1 MKGFYLMKNIVIVEA
16 LRTPIGAF
24 GGAFKEV
31 SAVDL
36 GTTVLKSI
44 INKTKVTPEMIDE
57 VIIGNVLH
65 AGLGQNVA
73 RQIAIHSGIPSD
85 KTAFTLDMVCGSGLK
100 AIQLAAQSI
109 MLGDADIVVAG
120 GVENMSQ
127 AAYVSIQHR
136 FGQRLGNSQL
146 IDSLVHDGLTD
157 AFNNYH
163 MGITAENVAQNYGI
177 SREEQDQFALHSQ
190 EKAAKALESNRFAE
204 EIVPVSVPQRHHDPL
219 IVSVDEYPKTNT
231 SLEKLQSLR
240 PAFLPEK
247 GTVTAGNASGINDG
261 AALLMLMTEE
271 KAVEL
276 GLTPLVT
283 IESYASAGVAPELMG
298 TGPIPATKKALKKAS
313 LTISDLDLVES
324 NEAFAAQSLAVLKD
338 LNLNPDIVNVNGG
351 AIALGHPIG
360 ASGARILVTLIHE
373 MKKRHAHRGLA
384 TLCIGGGQG
393 TAIIV
398 KNNT

>member
-1 MKGFYLMKNIVIVEA
+1 MKNIVIVEA

-24 GGAFKEV
+24 GGSFKSV
-31 SAVDL
+31 SAVEL
-36 GTTVLKSI
+36 GTTVLKKI
-44 INKTKVTPEMIDE
+44 LDKTQVKPEMVDE
-57 VIIGNVLH
+57 VILGNVLH

-73 RQIAIHSGIPSD
+73 RQVAVHSGIPED
-85 KTAFTLDMVCGSGLK
+85 QTAFTLDMVCGSGLK

-109 MLGDADIVVAG
+109 MLGDADIVIAG

-127 AAYVSIQHR
+127 AAYVSTQHR

-146 IDSLVHDGLTD
+146 IDTLVHDGLTD

-163 MGITAENVAQNYGI
+163 MGITAENVAQKYGI
-177 SREEQDQFALHSQ
+177 SREEQDQFALESQ
-190 EKAAKALESNRFAE
+190 EKAAKALENHRFAD
-204 EIVPVSVPQRHHDPL
+204 EIVPVSVPQRRKDPL
-219 IVSVDEYPKTNT
+219 IVTTDEYPKVDT
-231 SLEKLQSLR
+231 SLEKLQQLR
-240 PAFLPEK
+240 PAFLPKE

-271 KAVEL
+271 KALEL

-298 TGPIPATKKALKKAS
+298 TGPIPATQKALKKAG

-338 LNLNPDIVNVNGG
+338 LKLNPEIVNVNGG

-373 MKKRHAHRGLA
+373 MKKRQVTRGLA

-393 TAIIV
+393 TAVIV

>member
-1 MKGFYLMKNIVIVEA
+1 MKNIVIVEA

-24 GGAFKEV
+24 GGSFKSV
-31 SAVDL
+31 SAVEL
-36 GTTVLKSI
+36 GTTVLKKI
-44 INKTKVTPEMIDE
+44 LDKTQVKPEMVDE
-57 VIIGNVLH
+57 VILGNVLH

-73 RQIAIHSGIPSD
+73 RQVAVHSGIPED

-109 MLGDADIVVAG
+109 MLGDADIVIAG

-127 AAYVSIQHR
+127 AAYVSTQHR

-146 IDSLVHDGLTD
+146 IDTLVHDGLTD

-163 MGITAENVAQNYGI
+163 MGITAENVAQKYGI
-177 SREEQDQFALHSQ
+177 SREEQDQFALESQ
-190 EKAAKALESNRFAE
+190 EKAAKALENHRFAD
-204 EIVPVSVPQRHHDPL
+204 EIVPVSVPQRRKDPL
-219 IVSVDEYPKTNT
+219 IVTTDEYPKVDT
-231 SLEKLQSLR
+231 SLEKLQQLR
-240 PAFLPEK
+240 PAFLPKE
-247 GTVTAGNASGINDG
+247 GTITAGNASGINDG

-271 KAVEL
+271 KALEL

-298 TGPIPATKKALKKAS
+298 TGPIPATQKALKKAG

-338 LNLNPDIVNVNGG
+338 LKLNPEIVNVNGG

-373 MKKRHAHRGLA
+373 MKKRQVARGLA

-393 TAIIV
+393 TAVIV

>member
-1 MKGFYLMKNIVIVEA
+1 MKNIVIVEA

-24 GGAFKEV
+24 GGSFKSV
-31 SAVDL
+31 SAVEL
-36 GTTVLKSI
+36 GTTVLKKI
-44 INKTKVTPEMIDE
+44 LDKTQVKPEMVDE
-57 VIIGNVLH
+57 VILGNVLH

-73 RQIAIHSGIPSD
+73 RQVAVHSGIPED
-85 KTAFTLDMVCGSGLK
+85 KTALTLDMVCGSGLK
-100 AIQLAAQSI
+100 AIQLATQSI
-109 MLGDADIVVAG
+109 MLGDADIVIAG

-127 AAYVSIQHR
+127 AAYVSTQHR

-146 IDSLVHDGLTD
+146 IDTLVHDGLTD

-163 MGITAENVAQNYGI
+163 MGITAENVAQKYAI
-177 SREEQDQFALHSQ
+177 SREEQDQFALESQ
-190 EKAAKALESNRFAE
+190 EKAAKALENHRFAD
-204 EIVPVSVPQRHHDPL
+204 EIVPVSVPQRRKDPL
-219 IVSVDEYPKTNT
+219 IVTTDEYPKVDT
-231 SLEKLQSLR
+231 SLEKLQQLR
-240 PAFLPEK
+240 PAFLPKE

-271 KAVEL
+271 KALEL

-298 TGPIPATKKALKKAS
+298 TGPIPATQKALKKAG

-338 LNLNPDIVNVNGG
+338 LKLNPEIVNVNGG

-373 MKKRHAHRGLA
+373 MKKRQVARGLA

-393 TAIIV
+393 TAVIV

>member
-1 MKGFYLMKNIVIVEA
+1 MKNIVIVEA

-24 GGAFKEV
+24 GGSFKSV
-31 SAVDL
+31 SAVEL
-36 GTTVLKSI
+36 GTTVLKKI
-44 INKTKVTPEMIDE
+44 LDKTQVKPEMVDE
-57 VIIGNVLH
+57 VILGNVLH

-73 RQIAIHSGIPSD
+73 RQVAVHSGIPED

-109 MLGDADIVVAG
+109 MLGDADIVIAG

-127 AAYVSIQHR
+127 AAYVSTQHR

-146 IDSLVHDGLTD
+146 IDTLVHDGLTD

-163 MGITAENVAQNYGI
+163 MGITAENVAQKYGI
-177 SREEQDQFALHSQ
+177 SREEQDQFALESQ
-190 EKAAKALESNRFAE
+190 EKAARALENHRFAD
-204 EIVPVSVPQRHHDPL
+204 EIVPVSVPQRRKDPL
-219 IVSVDEYPKTNT
+219 IVTTDEYPKVDT
-231 SLEKLQSLR
+231 SLEKLQQLR
-240 PAFLPEK
+240 PAFLPKE

-271 KAVEL
+271 KALEL

-283 IESYASAGVAPELMG
+283 IESYASAGVAPEMMG
-298 TGPIPATKKALKKAS
+298 TGPIPATQKALKKAG

-338 LNLNPDIVNVNGG
+338 LKLNPEIVNVNGG

-373 MKKRHAHRGLA
+373 MKKRQVTRGLA

-393 TAIIV
+393 TAVIV

>member
-1 MKGFYLMKNIVIVEA
+1 MKNIVIVEA

-24 GGAFKEV
+24 GGSFKSV
-31 SAVDL
+31 SAVEL
-36 GTTVLKSI
+36 GTTVLKKI
-44 INKTKVTPEMIDE
+44 LDKTQVKPEMVDE
-57 VIIGNVLH
+57 VILGNVLH

-73 RQIAIHSGIPSD
+73 RQVAVHSGIPED

-109 MLGDADIVVAG
+109 MLGDADIVIAG

-127 AAYVSIQHR
+127 AAYVSTQHR

-146 IDSLVHDGLTD
+146 IDTLVHDGLTD

-163 MGITAENVAQNYGI
+163 MGITAENVAQKYGI
-177 SREEQDQFALHSQ
+177 SREEQDQFALESQ
-190 EKAAKALESNRFAE
+190 EKAAKALGNHRFAD
-204 EIVPVSVPQRHHDPL
+204 EIVPVSVPQRRKDPL
-219 IVSVDEYPKTNT
+219 IVTTDEYPKVDT
-231 SLEKLQSLR
+231 SLEKLQQLR
-240 PAFLPEK
+240 PAFLPKE

-271 KAVEL
+271 KALEL

-298 TGPIPATKKALKKAS
+298 TGPIPATQKTLKKAG

-338 LNLNPDIVNVNGG
+338 LKLNPEIVNVNGG

-373 MKKRHAHRGLA
+373 MKKRQVTRGLA

-393 TAIIV
+393 TAVIV

>member
-1 MKGFYLMKNIVIVEA
+1 MKNIVIVEA

-24 GGAFKEV
+24 GGSFKSV
-31 SAVDL
+31 SAVEL
-36 GTTVLKSI
+36 GTTVLKKI
-44 INKTKVTPEMIDE
+44 LDKTQVKPEMVDE
-57 VIIGNVLH
+57 VILGNVLH

-73 RQIAIHSGIPSD
+73 RQVAVHSGIPED

-109 MLGDADIVVAG
+109 MLGDADIVIAG

-127 AAYVSIQHR
+127 AAYVSTQHR

-146 IDSLVHDGLTD
+146 IDTLVHDGLTD

-163 MGITAENVAQNYGI
+163 MGITAENVAQKYGI
-177 SREEQDQFALHSQ
+177 SREEQDQFALESQ
-190 EKAAKALESNRFAE
+190 EKAAKALENHRFAD
-204 EIVPVSVPQRHHDPL
+204 EIVPVSVPQRHKDPL
-219 IVSVDEYPKTNT
+219 IVTTDEYPKVDT
-231 SLEKLQSLR
+231 SLEKLQQLR
-240 PAFLPEK
+240 PAFLPKE

-271 KAVEL
+271 KALEL

-298 TGPIPATKKALKKAS
+298 TGPIPATQKALKKAG

-338 LNLNPDIVNVNGG
+338 LKLNPEIVNVNGG

-373 MKKRHAHRGLA
+373 MKKRQVTRGLA

-393 TAIIV
+393 TAVIV

>member
-1 MKGFYLMKNIVIVEA
+1 MKNIVIVEA

-24 GGAFKEV
+24 GGSFKSV
-31 SAVDL
+31 SAVEL
-36 GTTVLKSI
+36 GTTVLKKI
-44 INKTKVTPEMIDE
+44 LDKTQVKPEMVDE
-57 VIIGNVLH
+57 VILGNVLH

-73 RQIAIHSGIPSD
+73 RQVAVHSGIPED

-100 AIQLAAQSI
+100 AIQLATQSI
-109 MLGDADIVVAG
+109 MLGDADIVIAG

-127 AAYVSIQHR
+127 AAYVSTQHR

-146 IDSLVHDGLTD
+146 IDTLVHDGLTD

-163 MGITAENVAQNYGI
+163 MGITAENIAQKYAI
-177 SREEQDQFALHSQ
+177 SREEQDQFALESQ
-190 EKAAKALESNRFAE
+190 EKAAKALENHRFAD
-204 EIVPVSVPQRHHDPL
+204 EIVPVSVPQRRKDPL
-219 IVSVDEYPKTNT
+219 IVTTDEYPKVDT
-231 SLEKLQSLR
+231 SLEKLQQLR
-240 PAFLPEK
+240 PAFLPKE

-271 KAVEL
+271 KALEL

-298 TGPIPATKKALKKAS
+298 TGPIPATQKALKKAG

-338 LNLNPDIVNVNGG
+338 LKLNPEIVNVNGG

-373 MKKRHAHRGLA
+373 MKKRQVARGLA

-393 TAIIV
+393 TAVIV

>member
-1 MKGFYLMKNIVIVEA
+1 MKNIVIVEA
-16 LRTPIGAF
+16 LRTPIGVF
-24 GGAFKEV
+24 GGSFKSV
-31 SAVDL
+31 SAVEL
-36 GTTVLKSI
+36 GTTVLKKI
-44 INKTKVTPEMIDE
+44 LDKTQVKPEMVDE
-57 VIIGNVLH
+57 VILGNVLH

-73 RQIAIHSGIPSD
+73 RQVAVHSGIPED

-109 MLGDADIVVAG
+109 MLGDADIVIAG

-127 AAYVSIQHR
+127 AAYVSTQHR

-146 IDSLVHDGLTD
+146 IDTLVHDGLTD

-163 MGITAENVAQNYGI
+163 MGITAENVAQKYGI
-177 SREEQDQFALHSQ
+177 SREEQDQFALESQ
-190 EKAAKALESNRFAE
+190 EKAARALENHRFAD
-204 EIVPVSVPQRHHDPL
+204 EIVPVSVPQRRKDPL
-219 IVSVDEYPKTNT
+219 IVTTDEYPKVDT
-231 SLEKLQSLR
+231 SLEKLQQLR
-240 PAFLPEK
+240 PAFLPKE

-271 KAVEL
+271 KALEL

-298 TGPIPATKKALKKAS
+298 TGPIPATQKALKKAG

-338 LNLNPDIVNVNGG
+338 LKLNPEIVNVNGG

-373 MKKRHAHRGLA
+373 MKKRQVTRGLA

-393 TAIIV
+393 TAVIV

>member
-1 MKGFYLMKNIVIVEA
+1 MKNIVIVEA

-24 GGAFKEV
+24 GGSFKSV
-31 SAVDL
+31 SAVEL
-36 GTTVLKSI
+36 GTTVLKKI
-44 INKTKVTPEMIDE
+44 LDKTQVKPEMVDE
-57 VIIGNVLH
+57 VILGNILH

-73 RQIAIHSGIPSD
+73 RQVAVHSGIPED

-109 MLGDADIVVAG
+109 MLGDADIVIAG

-127 AAYVSIQHR
+127 AAYVSTQHR
-136 FGQRLGNSQL
+136 FGQRFGNSQL
-146 IDSLVHDGLTD
+146 IDTLVHDGLTD

-163 MGITAENVAQNYGI
+163 MGITAENVAQKYGI
-177 SREEQDQFALHSQ
+177 SREEQDQFALESQ
-190 EKAAKALESNRFAE
+190 EKAARALENHRFAD
-204 EIVPVSVPQRHHDPL
+204 EIVPVSVPQRHKDPL
-219 IVSVDEYPKTNT
+219 IVTTDEYPKVDT
-231 SLEKLQSLR
+231 SLEKLQQLR
-240 PAFLPEK
+240 PAFLPKE

-271 KAVEL
+271 KALEL

-298 TGPIPATKKALKKAS
+298 TGPIPATQKALKKAG

-338 LNLNPDIVNVNGG
+338 LKLNPEIVNVNGG

-373 MKKRHAHRGLA
+373 MKKRQVTRGLA

-393 TAIIV
+393 TAVIV

>member
-1 MKGFYLMKNIVIVEA
+1 MKNIVIVEA

-24 GGAFKEV
+24 GGSFKSV
-31 SAVDL
+31 SAVEL
-36 GTTVLKSI
+36 GTTVLKKI
-44 INKTKVTPEMIDE
+44 LDKTQVKPEMVDE
-57 VIIGNVLH
+57 VILGNVLH

-73 RQIAIHSGIPSD
+73 RQVAVHSGIPED

-109 MLGDADIVVAG
+109 MLGDADIVIAG

-127 AAYVSIQHR
+127 ATYVSTQHR

-146 IDSLVHDGLTD
+146 IDTLVHDGLTD

-163 MGITAENVAQNYGI
+163 MGITAENVAQKYGI
-177 SREEQDQFALHSQ
+177 SREEQDQFALESQ
-190 EKAAKALESNRFAE
+190 EKAAKALENHRFAD
-204 EIVPVSVPQRHHDPL
+204 EIVPVSVPQRRKDPL
-219 IVSVDEYPKTNT
+219 IVTTDEYPKVDT
-231 SLEKLQSLR
+231 SLAKLQQLR
-240 PAFLPEK
+240 PAFLPKE

-271 KAVEL
+271 KALEL

-298 TGPIPATKKALKKAS
+298 TGPIPATQKALKKAG

-338 LNLNPDIVNVNGG
+338 LKLNPEIVNVNGG

-373 MKKRHAHRGLA
+373 MKKRQVTRGLA

-393 TAIIV
+393 TAVIV

>member
-1 MKGFYLMKNIVIVEA
+1 MKNIVIVEA

-24 GGAFKEV
+24 GGSFKSV
-31 SAVDL
+31 SAVEL
-36 GTTVLKSI
+36 GTTVLKKI
-44 INKTKVTPEMIDE
+44 LDKTQVKPEMVDE
-57 VIIGNVLH
+57 VILGNVLH

-73 RQIAIHSGIPSD
+73 RQVAVHSGIPED

-100 AIQLAAQSI
+100 AIQLATQSI
-109 MLGDADIVVAG
+109 MLGDADIVIAG

-127 AAYVSIQHR
+127 AAYVSTQHR

-146 IDSLVHDGLTD
+146 IDTLVHDGLTD

-163 MGITAENVAQNYGI
+163 MGITAENVAQKYAI
-177 SREEQDQFALHSQ
+177 SREEQDQFALESQ
-190 EKAAKALESNRFAE
+190 EKAAKALENHRFAD
-204 EIVPVSVPQRHHDPL
+204 EIVPVSVPQRRKDPL
-219 IVSVDEYPKTNT
+219 IVTTDEYPKVDT
-231 SLEKLQSLR
+231 SLEKLQQLR
-240 PAFLPEK
+240 PAFLPKE

-271 KAVEL
+271 KALEL

-298 TGPIPATKKALKKAS
+298 TGPIPATQKALKKAG

-338 LNLNPDIVNVNGG
+338 LKLNPEIVNVNGG

-373 MKKRHAHRGLA
+373 MKKRQVARGLA

-393 TAIIV
+393 TAVIV
-398 KNNT
+398 KNST

>member
-1 MKGFYLMKNIVIVEA
+1 MKNIVIVEA

-24 GGAFKEV
+24 GGSFKSV
-31 SAVDL
+31 SAVEL
-36 GTTVLKSI
+36 GTTVLKKI
-44 INKTKVTPEMIDE
+44 LDKTQVKPEMVDE
-57 VIIGNVLH
+57 VILGNVLH

-73 RQIAIHSGIPSD
+73 RQVAVHSGIPED

-109 MLGDADIVVAG
+109 MLGDADIVIAG

-127 AAYVSIQHR
+127 AAYVSTQHR

-146 IDSLVHDGLTD
+146 IDTLVHDGLTD
-157 AFNNYH
+157 PFNNYH
-163 MGITAENVAQNYGI
+163 MGITAENVAQKYGI
-177 SREEQDQFALHSQ
+177 SREEQDQFALESQ
-190 EKAAKALESNRFAE
+190 EKAAKALENHRFAD
-204 EIVPVSVPQRHHDPL
+204 EIVPVSVPQRRKDPL
-219 IVSVDEYPKTNT
+219 IVTTDEYPKVDT
-231 SLEKLQSLR
+231 SLEKLQQLR
-240 PAFLPEK
+240 PAFLPKE

-271 KAVEL
+271 KALEL

-298 TGPIPATKKALKKAS
+298 TGPIPATQKALKKAG

-338 LNLNPDIVNVNGG
+338 LKLNPEIVNVNGG

-373 MKKRHAHRGLA
+373 MKKRQVTRGLA

-393 TAIIV
+393 TAVIV

>member
-1 MKGFYLMKNIVIVEA
+1 MKNIVIVEA

-24 GGAFKEV
+24 GGSFKSV
-31 SAVDL
+31 SAVEL
-36 GTTVLKSI
+36 GTTVLKKI
-44 INKTKVTPEMIDE
+44 LDKTQVKPEMVDE
-57 VIIGNVLH
+57 VILGNVLH

-73 RQIAIHSGIPSD
+73 RQVAVHSGIPED

-109 MLGDADIVVAG
+109 MLGDADIVIAG

-127 AAYVSIQHR
+127 AAYVSTQHR

-146 IDSLVHDGLTD
+146 IDTLVHDGLTD

-163 MGITAENVAQNYGI
+163 MGITAENVAQKYGI
-177 SREEQDQFALHSQ
+177 SREEQDQFALESQ
-190 EKAAKALESNRFAE
+190 EKAAKALENHRFAD
-204 EIVPVSVPQRHHDPL
+204 EIVPVSVPQRRKDPL
-219 IVSVDEYPKTNT
+219 IVTTDEYLKVDT
-231 SLEKLQSLR
+231 SLEKLQQLR
-240 PAFLPEK
+240 PAFLPKE

-271 KAVEL
+271 KALEL

-298 TGPIPATKKALKKAS
+298 TGPIPATQKALKKAG

-338 LNLNPDIVNVNGG
+338 LKLNPEIVNVNGG

-373 MKKRHAHRGLA
+373 MKKRQVTRGLA

-393 TAIIV
+393 TAVIV
-398 KNNT
+398 KVGRKNV

>member
-1 MKGFYLMKNIVIVEA
+1 MKNIVIVEA

-24 GGAFKEV
+24 GGSFKSV
-31 SAVDL
+31 SAVEL
-36 GTTVLKSI
+36 GTTVLKKI
-44 INKTKVTPEMIDE
+44 LDKTQVKPEMVDE
-57 VIIGNVLH
+57 VILGNVLH

-73 RQIAIHSGIPSD
+73 RQVAVHSGIPED

-109 MLGDADIVVAG
+109 MLGDADIVIAG

-127 AAYVSIQHR
+127 AAYVSTQHR

-146 IDSLVHDGLTD
+146 IDTLVHDGLTD

-163 MGITAENVAQNYGI
+163 MGITAENVAQKYGI
-177 SREEQDQFALHSQ
+177 SREEQDQFALESQ
-190 EKAAKALESNRFAE
+190 EKAAKALENHRFAD
-204 EIVPVSVPQRHHDPL
+204 EIVPVSVPQRRKDPL
-219 IVSVDEYPKTNT
+219 IVTTDEYPKVDT
-231 SLEKLQSLR
+231 SLEKLQQLR
-240 PAFLPEK
+240 PAFFPKE

-271 KAVEL
+271 KALEL

-298 TGPIPATKKALKKAS
+298 TGPIPATQKALKKAG
-313 LTISDLDLVES
+313 LTISNLDLVES

-338 LNLNPDIVNVNGG
+338 LKLNPEIVNVNGG

-373 MKKRHAHRGLA
+373 MKKRQVTRGLA

-393 TAIIV
+393 TAVIV

>member
-1 MKGFYLMKNIVIVEA
+1 MKNIVIVEA

-24 GGAFKEV
+24 GGSFKSV
-31 SAVDL
+31 SAVEL
-36 GTTVLKSI
+36 GTTVLKKI
-44 INKTKVTPEMIDE
+44 LDKTQVKPEMVDE
-57 VIIGNVLH
+57 VILGNVLH

-73 RQIAIHSGIPSD
+73 RQVAVHSGIPED

-109 MLGDADIVVAG
+109 ILGDADIVIAG

-127 AAYVSIQHR
+127 AAYVSTQHR

-146 IDSLVHDGLTD
+146 IDTLVHDGLTD

-163 MGITAENVAQNYGI
+163 MGITAENVAQKYGI
-177 SREEQDQFALHSQ
+177 SREEQDQFALESQ
-190 EKAAKALESNRFAE
+190 EKAAKALENHRFAD
-204 EIVPVSVPQRHHDPL
+204 EIVPVSVPQRRKDPL
-219 IVSVDEYPKTNT
+219 IVTTDEYPKVNT
-231 SLEKLQSLR
+231 SLEKLQQLR
-240 PAFLPEK
+240 PAFFPKE

-271 KAVEL
+271 KALEL

-298 TGPIPATKKALKKAS
+298 TGPIPATQKALKKAG

-338 LNLNPDIVNVNGG
+338 LKLNPEIVNVNGG

-373 MKKRHAHRGLA
+373 MKKRQVTRGLA

-393 TAIIV
+393 TAVIV

>member
-1 MKGFYLMKNIVIVEA
+1 MKNIVIVEA

-24 GGAFKEV
+24 GGSFKSV
-31 SAVDL
+31 SAVEL
-36 GTTVLKSI
+36 GTTVLKKI
-44 INKTKVTPEMIDE
+44 LDKTQVKPEMVDE
-57 VIIGNVLH
+57 VILGNVLH

-73 RQIAIHSGIPSD
+73 RQVAVHSGIPED

-109 MLGDADIVVAG
+109 MLGDADIVIAG

-127 AAYVSIQHR
+127 AAYVSTQHR

-146 IDSLVHDGLTD
+146 IDTLVHDGLTD

-163 MGITAENVAQNYGI
+163 MGITAENVAQKYAI
-177 SREEQDQFALHSQ
+177 SREEQDQFALESQ
-190 EKAAKALESNRFAE
+190 EKAAKALENHCFAD
-204 EIVPVSVPQRHHDPL
+204 EIVPVSVPQRRKDPL
-219 IVSVDEYPKTNT
+219 IVTTDEYPKVDT
-231 SLEKLQSLR
+231 SLEKLQQLR
-240 PAFLPEK
+240 PAFLPKE

-271 KAVEL
+271 KALEL

-298 TGPIPATKKALKKAS
+298 TGPIPATQKALKKAG

-338 LNLNPDIVNVNGG
+338 LKLNPEIVNVNGG

-373 MKKRHAHRGLA
+373 MKKRQVTRGLA

-393 TAIIV
+393 TAVIV

>member
-1 MKGFYLMKNIVIVEA
+1 MKNIVIVEA

-24 GGAFKEV
+24 GGSFKSV
-31 SAVDL
+31 SAVEL
-36 GTTVLKSI
+36 GTTVLKKI
-44 INKTKVTPEMIDE
+44 LDKTQVKPEMVDE
-57 VIIGNVLH
+57 VILGNVLH

-73 RQIAIHSGIPSD
+73 RQVAVHSGIPED

-109 MLGDADIVVAG
+109 MLGDADIVIAG

-127 AAYVSIQHR
+127 AAYVSTQHR

-146 IDSLVHDGLTD
+146 IDTLVHDGLTD

-163 MGITAENVAQNYGI
+163 MGITAENVAQKYGI
-177 SREEQDQFALHSQ
+177 SREEQDQFALESQ
-190 EKAAKALESNRFAE
+190 EKAAKALENHRFAD
-204 EIVPVSVPQRHHDPL
+204 EIVPVSVPQRRKDPL
-219 IVSVDEYPKTNT
+219 IVTTDEYPKVDT
-231 SLEKLQSLR
+231 SLEKLQQLR
-240 PAFLPEK
+240 PAFLPEE

-271 KAVEL
+271 KALEL

-298 TGPIPATKKALKKAS
+298 TGPIPATQKALKKAG

-338 LNLNPDIVNVNGG
+338 LKLNPEIVNVNGG

-373 MKKRHAHRGLA
+373 MKKRQVTRGLA

-393 TAIIV
+393 TAVIV

>member
-1 MKGFYLMKNIVIVEA
+1 MKNIVIVEA

-24 GGAFKEV
+24 GGSFKSV
-31 SAVDL
+31 SAVEL
-36 GTTVLKSI
+36 GTTVLKKI
-44 INKTKVTPEMIDE
+44 LDKTQVKPEMVDE
-57 VIIGNVLH
+57 VILGNVLH

-73 RQIAIHSGIPSD
+73 RQVAVHSGIPED

-109 MLGDADIVVAG
+109 MLGDADSVIAG

-127 AAYVSIQHR
+127 AAYVSTQHR

-146 IDSLVHDGLTD
+146 IDTLVHDGLTD

-163 MGITAENVAQNYGI
+163 MGITAENVAQKYGI
-177 SREEQDQFALHSQ
+177 SREEQDQFALESQ
-190 EKAAKALESNRFAE
+190 EKAARALENHRFAD
-204 EIVPVSVPQRHHDPL
+204 EIVPVSVPQRRKDPL
-219 IVSVDEYPKTNT
+219 IVTTDEYPKVDT
-231 SLEKLQSLR
+231 SLEKLQQLR
-240 PAFLPEK
+240 PAFLPKE

-271 KAVEL
+271 KALEL

-298 TGPIPATKKALKKAS
+298 TGPIPATQKALKKAG

-338 LNLNPDIVNVNGG
+338 LKLNPEIVNVNGG

-373 MKKRHAHRGLA
+373 MKKRQVTRGLA

-393 TAIIV
+393 TAVIV

>member
-1 MKGFYLMKNIVIVEA
+1 MKNIVIVEA

-24 GGAFKEV
+24 GGSFKSV
-31 SAVDL
+31 SAVEL
-36 GTTVLKSI
+36 GTTVLKKI
-44 INKTKVTPEMIDE
+44 LDKTQVKPEMVDE
-57 VIIGNVLH
+57 VILGNVLH

-73 RQIAIHSGIPSD
+73 RQVAVHSGIPED

-100 AIQLAAQSI
+100 AIQLATQSI
-109 MLGDADIVVAG
+109 MLGDADIVIAG

-127 AAYVSIQHR
+127 AAYVSTQHR

-146 IDSLVHDGLTD
+146 IDTLVHDGLTD

-163 MGITAENVAQNYGI
+163 MGITAENVAQKYAI
-177 SREEQDQFALHSQ
+177 SREEQDQFALESQ
-190 EKAAKALESNRFAE
+190 EKAAKALENHRFAD
-204 EIVPVSVPQRHHDPL
+204 EIVPVSVPQRRKDPL
-219 IVSVDEYPKTNT
+219 IVTTDEYPKVDT
-231 SLEKLQSLR
+231 SLEKLQQLR
-240 PAFLPEK
+240 PAFLPKE

-271 KAVEL
+271 KALEL

-298 TGPIPATKKALKKAS
+298 TGPIPATQKALKKAG
-313 LTISDLDLVES
+313 LTIFDLDLVES

-338 LNLNPDIVNVNGG
+338 LKLNPEIVNVNGG

-373 MKKRHAHRGLA
+373 MKKRQVTRGLA

-393 TAIIV
+393 TAVIV

>member
-1 MKGFYLMKNIVIVEA
+1 MKNIVIVEA

-24 GGAFKEV
+24 GGSFKNV
-31 SAVDL
+31 SAVEL
-36 GTTVLKSI
+36 GTTVLKKI
-44 INKTKVTPEMIDE
+44 LDKTQVKPEMVDE
-57 VIIGNVLH
+57 VILGNVLH

-73 RQIAIHSGIPSD
+73 RQVAVHSGIPED

-109 MLGDADIVVAG
+109 MLGDADIVIAG

-127 AAYVSIQHR
+127 AAYVSTQHR

-146 IDSLVHDGLTD
+146 IDTLVHDGLTD

-163 MGITAENVAQNYGI
+163 MGITAENVAQKYGI
-177 SREEQDQFALHSQ
+177 SREEQDQFALESQ
-190 EKAAKALESNRFAE
+190 EKAAKALENHRFAD
-204 EIVPVSVPQRHHDPL
+204 EIVPVSVPQRRKDPL
-219 IVSVDEYPKTNT
+219 IVTTDEYPKVDT
-231 SLEKLQSLR
+231 SLEKLQQLR
-240 PAFLPEK
+240 PAFLPKE

-271 KAVEL
+271 KALEL

-298 TGPIPATKKALKKAS
+298 TGPIPATQKALKKAG

-338 LNLNPDIVNVNGG
+338 LKLNPEIVNVNGG

-373 MKKRHAHRGLA
+373 MKKRQVTRGLA

-393 TAIIV
+393 TAVIV

>member
-1 MKGFYLMKNIVIVEA
+1 MKNIVIVEA

-24 GGAFKEV
+24 GGSFKSV
-31 SAVDL
+31 SAVEL
-36 GTTVLKSI
+36 GTTVLKKI
-44 INKTKVTPEMIDE
+44 LDKTQVKPEMVDE
-57 VIIGNVLH
+57 VILGNVLH

-73 RQIAIHSGIPSD
+73 RQVAVHSGIPED

-109 MLGDADIVVAG
+109 MLGDADIVIAG

-127 AAYVSIQHR
+127 AAYVSTQHR

-146 IDSLVHDGLTD
+146 IDTLVHDGLTD

-163 MGITAENVAQNYGI
+163 MGITAENVAQKYGI
-177 SREEQDQFALHSQ
+177 SREEQDQFALESQ
-190 EKAAKALESNRFAE
+190 EKAAKALENHRFAD
-204 EIVPVSVPQRHHDPL
+204 EIVPVSVPQRRKDPL
-219 IVSVDEYPKTNT
+219 IVTTDEYPKVDT
-231 SLEKLQSLR
+231 SLEKLQQLR
-240 PAFLPEK
+240 PAFLPKE

-271 KAVEL
+271 KALEL

-298 TGPIPATKKALKKAS
+298 TGPIPATQKALKKAG

-338 LNLNPDIVNVNGG
+338 LKLNPEIVNVNGG

-373 MKKRHAHRGLA
+373 MKKRQVTRGLA

-393 TAIIV
+393 TAVIV

>member
-1 MKGFYLMKNIVIVEA
+1 MKNIVIVEA

-276 GLTPLVT
+276 GLTPLFT

>member
-1 MKGFYLMKNIVIVEA
+1 MKNIVIVEA

-24 GGAFKEV
+24 GGSFKSV
-31 SAVDL
+31 SAVEL
-36 GTTVLKSI
+36 GTTVLKKI
-44 INKTKVTPEMIDE
+44 LDKTQVKPEMVDE
-57 VIIGNVLH
+57 VILGNVLH

-73 RQIAIHSGIPSD
+73 RQVAVHSGIPED

-109 MLGDADIVVAG
+109 MLGDADIVIAG

-127 AAYVSIQHR
+127 AAYVSTQHR

-146 IDSLVHDGLTD
+146 IDTLVHDGLTD

-163 MGITAENVAQNYGI
+163 MGITAENVAQKYGI
-177 SREEQDQFALHSQ
+177 SREEQDQFALESQ
-190 EKAAKALESNRFAE
+190 EKAAKALENHRFAD
-204 EIVPVSVPQRHHDPL
+204 EIVPVSVPQRRKDPL
-219 IVSVDEYPKTNT
+219 IVTTDEYPKGDT
-231 SLEKLQSLR
+231 SLEKLQQLR
-240 PAFLPEK
+240 PAFLPKE

-271 KAVEL
+271 KALEL

-298 TGPIPATKKALKKAS
+298 TGPIPATQKALKKAG

-338 LNLNPDIVNVNGG
+338 LKLNPEIVNVNGG

-373 MKKRHAHRGLA
+373 MKKRQVARGLA

-393 TAIIV
+393 TAVIV

>member
-1 MKGFYLMKNIVIVEA
+1 MKNIVIVEA

-24 GGAFKEV
+24 GGSFKSV
-31 SAVDL
+31 SAVEL
-36 GTTVLKSI
+36 GTTVLKKI
-44 INKTKVTPEMIDE
+44 LDKTQVKPEMVDE
-57 VIIGNVLH
+57 VILGNVLH

-73 RQIAIHSGIPSD
+73 RQVAVHSGIPED

-109 MLGDADIVVAG
+109 MLGDADIVIAG

-127 AAYVSIQHR
+127 AAYVSTQHR

-146 IDSLVHDGLTD
+146 IDTLVHDGLTD

-163 MGITAENVAQNYGI
+163 MGITAENVAQKYGI
-177 SREEQDQFALHSQ
+177 SREEQDQFALESQ
-190 EKAAKALESNRFAE
+190 EKAAKALENHRFAD
-204 EIVPVSVPQRHHDPL
+204 EIVPVSVPQRRKDPL
-219 IVSVDEYPKTNT
+219 IVTTDEYPKVDT
-231 SLEKLQSLR
+231 SLEKLQQLR
-240 PAFLPEK
+240 PAFFPKE

-271 KAVEL
+271 KALEL

-298 TGPIPATKKALKKAS
+298 TGPIPATQKALKKAG

-338 LNLNPDIVNVNGG
+338 LKLNPEIVNVNGG

-373 MKKRHAHRGLA
+373 MKKRQVTRGLA

-393 TAIIV
+393 TAVIV

>member
-1 MKGFYLMKNIVIVEA
+1 MKNIVIVEA

-24 GGAFKEV
+24 GGSFKSV
-31 SAVDL
+31 SAVEL
-36 GTTVLKSI
+36 GTTVLKKI
-44 INKTKVTPEMIDE
+44 LDKTQVKPEMVDE
-57 VIIGNVLH
+57 VILGNVLH

-73 RQIAIHSGIPSD
+73 RQVAVHSGIPED

-100 AIQLAAQSI
+100 AIQLATQSI
-109 MLGDADIVVAG
+109 MLGDAAIVIAG

-127 AAYVSIQHR
+127 AAYVSTQHR

-146 IDSLVHDGLTD
+146 IDTLVHDGLTD

-163 MGITAENVAQNYGI
+163 MGITAENVAQKYAI
-177 SREEQDQFALHSQ
+177 SREEQDQFALESQ
-190 EKAAKALESNRFAE
+190 EKAAKALENHRFAD
-204 EIVPVSVPQRHHDPL
+204 EIVPVSVPQRRKDPL
-219 IVSVDEYPKTNT
+219 IVTTDEYPKVDT
-231 SLEKLQSLR
+231 SLEKLQQLR
-240 PAFLPEK
+240 PAFLPKE
-247 GTVTAGNASGINDG
+247 GTITAGNASGINDG

-271 KAVEL
+271 KALEL

-298 TGPIPATKKALKKAS
+298 TGPIPATQKALKKAG

-338 LNLNPDIVNVNGG
+338 LKLNPEIVNVNGG

-373 MKKRHAHRGLA
+373 MKKRQVARGLA

-393 TAIIV
+393 TAVIV

>member
-1 MKGFYLMKNIVIVEA
+1 MKNIVIVEA

-24 GGAFKEV
+24 GGSFKSV
-31 SAVDL
+31 SAVEL
-36 GTTVLKSI
+36 GTTVLKKI
-44 INKTKVTPEMIDE
+44 LDKTQVKPEMVDE
-57 VIIGNVLH
+57 VILGNVLH

-100 AIQLAAQSI
+100 AIQLATQSI
-109 MLGDADIVVAG
+109 MLGDADIVIAG

-127 AAYVSIQHR
+127 AAYVSTQHR

-146 IDSLVHDGLTD
+146 IDTLVHDGLTD

-163 MGITAENVAQNYGI
+163 MGITAENVAQKYGI
-177 SREEQDQFALHSQ
+177 SREEQDQFALESQ
-190 EKAAKALESNRFAE
+190 EKAAKALENHRFAD
-204 EIVPVSVPQRHHDPL
+204 EIVPVSVPQRRKDPL
-219 IVSVDEYPKTNT
+219 IVTTDEYPKVDT
-231 SLEKLQSLR
+231 SLEKLQQLR
-240 PAFLPEK
+240 PAFLPKE

-271 KAVEL
+271 KALEL

-298 TGPIPATKKALKKAS
+298 AGPIPATQKVLKKAG

-338 LNLNPDIVNVNGG
+338 LKLNPEIVNVNGG
-351 AIALGHPIG
+351 AIALGRPIG

-373 MKKRHAHRGLA
+373 MKKRQVTRGLA

-393 TAIIV
+393 TAVIV

>member
-1 MKGFYLMKNIVIVEA
+1 MKNIVIVEA

-24 GGAFKEV
+24 GGSFKSV
-31 SAVDL
+31 SAVEL
-36 GTTVLKSI
+36 GTTVLKKI
-44 INKTKVTPEMIDE
+44 LNKTQVKPEMVDE
-57 VIIGNVLH
+57 VILGNVLH

-73 RQIAIHSGIPSD
+73 RQVAVHSGIPED
-85 KTAFTLDMVCGSGLK
+85 KTALTLDMVCGSGLK

-109 MLGDADIVVAG
+109 MLGDADIVIAG

-127 AAYVSIQHR
+127 AAYVSTQHR

-146 IDSLVHDGLTD
+146 IDTLVHDGLTD

-163 MGITAENVAQNYGI
+163 MGITAENVAQKYGI
-177 SREEQDQFALHSQ
+177 SREEQDQFALESQ
-190 EKAAKALESNRFAE
+190 EKAARALENHRFAD
-204 EIVPVSVPQRHHDPL
+204 EIVPVSVPQRRKDPL
-219 IVSVDEYPKTNT
+219 IVTTDEYPKVDT
-231 SLEKLQSLR
+231 SLEKLQQLR
-240 PAFLPEK
+240 PAFLPKE

-271 KAVEL
+271 KALEL

-298 TGPIPATKKALKKAS
+298 TGPIPATQKALKKAG

-338 LNLNPDIVNVNGG
+338 LKLNPEIVNVNGG

-373 MKKRHAHRGLA
+373 MKKRQVTRGLA

-393 TAIIV
+393 TAVIV

>member
-1 MKGFYLMKNIVIVEA
+1 MKNIVIVEA

-24 GGAFKEV
+24 GGSFKSV
-31 SAVDL
+31 SAVEL
-36 GTTVLKSI
+36 GTTVLKKI
-44 INKTKVTPEMIDE
+44 LDKTQVKPEMVDE
-57 VIIGNVLH
+57 VILGNVLH

-73 RQIAIHSGIPSD
+73 RQVAVHSGIPED

-109 MLGDADIVVAG
+109 MLGDADIVIAG

-127 AAYVSIQHR
+127 AAYVSTQHR
-136 FGQRLGNSQL
+136 FGQRFGNSQL
-146 IDSLVHDGLTD
+146 IDTLVHDGLTD

-163 MGITAENVAQNYGI
+163 MGITAENVAQKYGI
-177 SREEQDQFALHSQ
+177 SREEQDQFALESQ
-190 EKAAKALESNRFAE
+190 EKAARALENHRFAD
-204 EIVPVSVPQRHHDPL
+204 EIVPVSVPQRHKDPL
-219 IVSVDEYPKTNT
+219 IVTTDEYPKVDT
-231 SLEKLQSLR
+231 SLEKLQQLR
-240 PAFLPEK
+240 PAFLPKE

-271 KAVEL
+271 KALEL

-298 TGPIPATKKALKKAS
+298 TGPIPATQKALKKAG

-338 LNLNPDIVNVNGG
+338 LKLNPEIVNVNGG

-373 MKKRHAHRGLA
+373 MKKRQVTRGLA

-393 TAIIV
+393 TAVIV

>member
-1 MKGFYLMKNIVIVEA
+1 MKNIVIVEA

>member
-1 MKGFYLMKNIVIVEA
+1 MKNIVIVEA

-24 GGAFKEV
+24 GGSFKSV
-31 SAVDL
+31 SAVEL
-36 GTTVLKSI
+36 GTTVLKKI
-44 INKTKVTPEMIDE
+44 LDKTQVKPEMVDE
-57 VIIGNVLH
+57 VILGNVLH

-73 RQIAIHSGIPSD
+73 RQVAVHSGIPED

-109 MLGDADIVVAG
+109 MLGDADIVIAG

-127 AAYVSIQHR
+127 AAYVSTQHR
-136 FGQRLGNSQL
+136 FGQRFGNSQL
-146 IDSLVHDGLTD
+146 IDTLVHDGLTD

-163 MGITAENVAQNYGI
+163 MGITAENVAQKYGI
-177 SREEQDQFALHSQ
+177 SREEQDQFALESQ
-190 EKAAKALESNRFAE
+190 EKAARALENHRFAD
-204 EIVPVSVPQRHHDPL
+204 EIVPVSVPQRRKDPL
-219 IVSVDEYPKTNT
+219 IVTTDEYPKVDT
-231 SLEKLQSLR
+231 SLEKLQQLR
-240 PAFLPEK
+240 PAFLPKE

-271 KAVEL
+271 KALEL

-298 TGPIPATKKALKKAS
+298 TGPIPATQKALKKAG

-338 LNLNPDIVNVNGG
+338 LKLNPEIVNVNGG

-373 MKKRHAHRGLA
+373 MKKRQVARGLA

-393 TAIIV
+393 TAVIV

>member
-1 MKGFYLMKNIVIVEA
+1 MKNIVIVEA

-24 GGAFKEV
+24 GGSFKSV
-31 SAVDL
+31 SAVEL
-36 GTTVLKSI
+36 GTTVLKKI
-44 INKTKVTPEMIDE
+44 LDKTQVKPEMVDE
-57 VIIGNVLH
+57 VILGNILH

-73 RQIAIHSGIPSD
+73 RQVAVHSGIPED

-109 MLGDADIVVAG
+109 MLGDADIVIAG

-127 AAYVSIQHR
+127 AAYVSTQHR

-146 IDSLVHDGLTD
+146 IDTLVHDGLTD

-163 MGITAENVAQNYGI
+163 MGITAENVAQKYGI
-177 SREEQDQFALHSQ
+177 SREEQDQFALESQ
-190 EKAAKALESNRFAE
+190 EKAAKALENHRFAD
-204 EIVPVSVPQRHHDPL
+204 EIVPVSVPQRRKDPL
-219 IVSVDEYPKTNT
+219 IFTTDEYPKVDT
-231 SLEKLQSLR
+231 SLEKLQQLR
-240 PAFLPEK
+240 PAFLPKE

-271 KAVEL
+271 KALEL

-298 TGPIPATKKALKKAS
+298 TGPIPATQKALKKAG

-338 LNLNPDIVNVNGG
+338 LKLNPEIVNVNGG

-373 MKKRHAHRGLA
+373 MKKRQVTRGLA

-393 TAIIV
+393 TAVIV